1 MRSVL
6 QAYERA
12 YSNLTADAVKRVYPA
27 VNEQILRRSFADM
40 KSQRLQIQNEKIMI
54 LGATATVTCTVDTV
68 FQPQAGRVQHSS
80 RQTVFRLEKRNNVWY
95 IVSLQ

>member
-27 VNEQILRRSFADM
+27 VNEQGLRRSFADM

-54 LGATATVTCTVDTV
+54 MGATATVTCTVDTL
-68 FQPQAGRVQHSS
+68 FQPQAGRQQHSS
-80 RQTVFRLEKRNNVWY
+80 RQTVFHLEKRNNVWY

>member
-1 MRSVL
+1 VL

-12 YSNLTADAVKRVYPA
+12 YSSLTADAVKRVYPA
-27 VNEQILRRSFADM
+27 VNEQALRRSFADM
-40 KSQRLQIQNEKIMI
+40 KSQRLQIQDETIRI
-54 LGATATVTCTVDTV
+54 SGAMATVTCTVDTR
-68 FQPQAGRVQHSS
+68 FQPQAGREQHSS